1 MMSQALDTFEIA
13 LEEKITELKAC
24 QSDQGFKSCLPCPKL
39 NDCTLRDTYVN
50 AVYESMNKGAGG
62 GFEF

>member
-1 MMSQALDTFEIA
+1 MGNPVDRFELA
-13 LEEKITELKAC
+13 LEEKTKELKVC
-24 QSDQGFKSCLPCPKL
+24 QEKHTYKSCLPCPKL
-39 NDCTLRDTYVN
+39 NDCPLRDTYVN